1 MSDSLELDFGNL
13 PDWAKRIAVFD
24 LETTGLDLREARIV
38 TAATAELDM
47 NGSVI
52 GDVSQWLINPGI
64 EIPEAASNVHGVTT
78 DMAIAN
84 GEDPKVALEAI
95 LTSLRGYFEL
105 GIPVVAY
112 NAPYDFT
119 ILHFEALR
127 HNLEPLS
134 NPSPIYDPL
143 VVDKFVDQ
151 YRKGKRTLEA
161 GCQTYGVALGQAH
174 NAAADAVAAGRL
186 GQKLAARYAD
196 KLPAEINELH
206 QAQITWSLN
215 QDLSYEEF
223 RQKSQP
229 DFKVTKGWP
238 VKL

>member
-1 MSDSLELDFGNL
+1 MSESIELDFGNL
-13 PDWAKRIAVFD
+13 PNWAKSVAVFD
-24 LETTGLDLREARIV
+24 LETTGLDLKEARIV

-47 NGSVI
+47 NGSVV
-52 GDVSQWLINPGI
+52 GELNQWLLNPGI
-64 EIPEAASNVHGVTT
+64 EIPEAASNVHGITT
-78 DMAIAN
+78 EMAIAS
-84 GEDPKVALEAI
+84 GEEPQSALAAI
-95 LTSLRGYFEL
+95 LESLRGFFER

-127 HNLEPLS
+127 YNLEPIIDP
-134 NPSPIYDPL
+134 NPIFDPL

-161 GCQTYGVALGQAH
+161 GCQSYGVVLGEAH
-174 NAAADAVAAGRL
+174 NASADAVAAGRL
-186 GQKLAARYAD
+186 GQKIAARYAE
-196 KLPAEINELH
+196 KLPTDIQELH

-223 RQKSQP
+223 RQKTQP

-238 VKL
+238 VKI